1 MTGAPGQNSAA
12 VFSIALHNSSLTAD
26 GAAEGAT
33 RHRYYVSSAV
43 IQGQPEAAGSVPRV
57 PATKIEAVVADSVRR
72 HIGHDAPIGNTELIT
87 THVRQIEVR
96 PTEIAISLSSQVHVT
111 DDGSDNPLVLT
122 VPWSKTP
129 YRRHRDVIV
138 PEGSSPAEA
147 RPIRSD
153 TRSSP
158 QLRVDGSGCLRSRP
172 ALRQSTASPH
182 GKPAASATSA

>member
-1 MTGAPGQNSAA
+1 M
-12 VFSIALHNSSLTAD
+12 TAD

-96 PTEIAISLSSQVHVT
+96 RTDIAISLLSEDQASE
-111 DDGSDNPLVLT
+111 DEKDNPLVLT
-122 VPWSKTP
+122 VPPSLLA
-129 YRRHRDVIV
+129 HAD
-138 PEGSSPAEA
+138 
-147 RPIRSD
+147 
-153 TRSSP
+153 
-158 QLRVDGSGCLRSRP
+158 
-172 ALRQSTASPH
+172 
-182 GKPAASATSA
+182 